1 MFRFIH
7 AADIHLDSP
16 LRGLEQ
22 YEGAPVDEIRS
33 ATRRALERLVQLA
46 IEEQVAF
53 VLIAG
58 DLYDGDWTDYN
69 TGLFFNSQMTRLKEA
84 EIPVFLISGN
94 HDAAN
99 RMTRSLKLPDNVVM
113 FPHDAPATEVLEE
126 FGVAIHGQSF
136 ATQAVTEDLS
146 QSYPPARSG
155 LVNIGV
161 LHTSATGREGHENYA
176 PCTVEGLKTRGYD
189 YWALGHV
196 HTREEL
202 NESPHVIF
210 PGNIQ
215 GRHIRETGPK
225 GCYLCTVENDRTIV
239 PEFRTLDVFR
249 WELAN
254 VDLGGVDSA
263 DDLPGVVA
271 ESLRACR
278 EAADGL
284 PLAVRVEL
292 TGETAVHDELLG
304 ERERWTNEIR
314 SIALDAGSGAIWVEK
329 VRIRTSPVRVET
341 PVEPAGDDPMGELA
355 EILEGLR
362 TGPAAFE
369 TYDIDFRK
377 LPSKLPTDLRELLAV
392 NDPDWCR
399 SIVDEAESL
408 LHHTLRGKAAK

>member
-22 YEGAPVDEIRS
+22 YEGAPKDEIRS

-46 IEEQVAF
+46 IDEKVAF

-113 FPHDAPATEVLEE
+113 FPHDAAATEVLEE
-126 FGVAIHGQSF
+126 LGVAIHGQSF

-146 QSYPPARSG
+146 QAYPASISG
-155 LVNIGV
+155 MINIGM

-196 HTREEL
+196 HTREIL
-202 NESPHVIF
+202 DESPLVIF

-215 GRHIRETGPK
+215 GRHIREAGPK
-225 GCYLCTVENDRTIV
+225 GCYLCTVGDDRTIV

-249 WELAN
+249 WELAS
-254 VDLGGVDSA
+254 VDLSDMEST
-263 DDLPGVVA
+263 DELPGAVVDR
-271 ESLRACR
+271 LQVCR
-278 EAADGL
+278 EQADGL

-292 TGETAVHDELLG
+292 TGQTPIHDELLG
-304 ERERWTNEIR
+304 DRERWTNEIR

-329 VRIRTSPVRVET
+329 VRIGTSRVRAET
-341 PVEPAGDDPMGELA
+341 PAEPTGDDPMGELV
-355 EILEGLR
+355 EILGELR
-362 TGPAAFE
+362 KDTAAFE
-369 TYDIDFRK
+369 EYDIDFRK
-377 LPSKLPTDLRELLAV
+377 LPSKLPADLHQLLPAD
-392 NDPDWCR
+392 DP
-399 SIVDEAESL
+399 
-408 LHHTLRGKAAK
+408 